1 MTDRGAP
8 PPEDP
13 GRSPLCA
20 WGILCAEMPELTRAG
35 HLAACD
41 DSSYWLARRDG
52 RVFGYWLCRFHAEV
66 AREYGLSVTEPSTYE
81 VRNPETDRV
90 EALLPEPERLLAD
103 IKAQTW
109 AAVARG
115 EVPPHRWDG
124 LGAGGLPMA
133 CQFPGCT
140 AAPGDRVHLRL
151 STRQRPSTMAQAMT
165 HRDAGLVAEF
175 LDRLDT
181 GPRVEPEP
189 MPPLFKPEDRPRGLV
204 APVVAYSILTAVL
217 GLAVVGEAHR
227 AVQAVL
233 ARRRLIRVLRD
244 AGLIE

>member
-13 GRSPLCA
+13 GRSPVCA
-20 WGILCAEMPELTRAG
+20 WGILCADMPELPG
-35 HLAACD
+35 HDVGCD
-41 DSSYWLARRDG
+41 DSVFYLARRSAHA
-52 RVFGYWLCRFHAEV
+52 FGYWLCRFHAAV
-66 AREYGLSVTEPSTYE
+66 ARDNGLSITLGTLSDVQ
-81 VRNPETDRV
+81 
-90 EALLPEPERLLAD
+90 LLAD
-103 IKAQTW
+103 IKGQFW
-109 AAVARG
+109 AAAARG

-140 AAPGDRVHLRL
+140 ALPGDRIHVRL
-151 STRQRPSTMAQAMT
+151 SNRP
-165 HRDAGLVAEF
+165 
-175 LDRLDT
+175 
-181 GPRVEPEP
+181 GPRV
-189 MPPLFKPEDRPRGLV
+189 MPPLFKPEDRPRGPV